1 MNKQLSN
8 VISSSFI
15 LLKSNIDNNG
25 IFLTHLTNNLPL
37 EKYKDKKVNV
47 KPCRDEIQQFF

>member
-1 MNKQLSN
+1 MNK
-8 VISSSFI
+8 FI
-15 LLKSNIDNNG
+15 KCNFFKFHSIDNNG
-25 IFLTHLTNNLPL
+25 IFLTHLANNLPL

>member
-1 MNKQLSN
+1 MTTT
-8 VISSSFI
+8 VY
-15 LLKSNIDNNG
+15 G

-47 KPCRDEIQQFF
+47 KPCGDEIQQFF